1 MHRPDKSNMYRNRG
15 GIRSCILKPGLYDRK
30 YIIMNV
36 RFQQPDDI
44 ENIRHIHLEAFE
56 TDVEASLVDALRDS
70 GVELISLVA
79 ENRGEIVGH
88 ILFSP
93 VSMDGICRIMG
104 LAPMAV
110 LPNWQGKGVGTQLV
124 NDGLQACEKA
134 GYEVVVV
141 LGHADYYP
149 RFGFAPS
156 INFGIKSEYDVP
168 PEVFMVKTLRD
179 GALDGI
185 TGTVKYHPIFNEI

>member
-1 MHRPDKSNMYRNRG
+1 
-15 GIRSCILKPGLYDRK
+15 
-30 YIIMNV
+30 MNV
-36 RFQQPDDI
+36 RFEQPDDR
-44 ENIRHIHLEAFE
+44 ENIRRIHLEAFE
-56 TDVEASLVDALRDS
+56 TDVEASLVDSLSDS

-79 ENRGEIVGH
+79 EHKGEIVGH

-93 VSMDGICRIMG
+93 VSMDGDCRIMG

-110 LPNWQGKGVGTQLV
+110 LPNWQGNGVGTQLV
-124 NDGLQACEKA
+124 NAGLQACKKA

-156 INFGIKSEYDVP
+156 VNFGIKSEYDVP
-168 PEVFMVKTLRD
+168 PEVFMVKALRD
-179 GALDGI
+179 RALDGI